1 MGDISRS
8 EAINA
13 FKGLVG
19 RWDVKQVSYP
29 DYKMPEPNSNATAY
43 FVDVPNA
50 KQSEIR
56 IGYLSLRRTHPD
68 FYANTVMNMK
78 LGGNFSGNVN
88 MVLREEKGFTYG
100 ARTGFSGSKF
110 PGTFTASSGVR
121 SNTTEESVNIFKDI
135 MTNYRNP
142 IEQADLEFTK
152 NVTLKSNARRFET
165 LGALRGMISNIATY
179 DLPFDYIKDQ
189 EDIVRNM
196 TVESHNELVKKYIR
210 PNEMIYLVVGDAAT
224 QLDGMKSLGF
234 GDPILLDTDGN
245 PLK

>member
-1 MGDISRS
+1 M
-8 EAINA
+8 
-13 FKGLVG
+13 
-19 RWDVKQVSYP
+19 
-29 DYKMPEPNSNATAY
+29 
-43 FVDVPNA
+43 
-50 KQSEIR
+50 
-56 IGYLSLRRTHPD
+56 
-68 FYANTVMNMK
+68 
-78 LGGNFSGNVN
+78 
-88 MVLREEKGFTYG
+88 
-100 ARTGFSGSKF
+100 
-110 PGTFTASSGVR
+110 
-121 SNTTEESVNIFKDI
+121 
-135 MTNYRNP
+135 
-142 IEQADLEFTK
+142 
-152 NVTLKSNARRFET
+152 KSNARRFET

>member
-1 MGDISRS
+1 
-8 EAINA
+8 
-13 FKGLVG
+13 
-19 RWDVKQVSYP
+19 
-29 DYKMPEPNSNATAY
+29 MPEPNSNATAY